1 MVTKSRRQKQDK
13 KSISGNKL
21 SVTRGSALMERAQRT
36 PRSKTKK
43 SSAAKAFLDLN
54 QQGLTRVFV
63 AGGSRSG
70 KNPLYE
76 QEAFKLGEEIGKKN
90 YRLDFGLSS
99 KGIMERDERY
109 FK

>member
-1 MVTKSRRQKQDK
+1 MTTKTQKQDK
-13 KSISGNKL
+13 KTLSGNKL
-21 SVTRGSALMERAQRT
+21 SITRGSALMERAQRA
-36 PRSKTKK
+36 SLKKTKK

-54 QQGLTRVFV
+54 QQGVTRVFV

-99 KGIMERDERY
+99 KGIMGAVA
-109 FK
+109 KGVLQG